1 LLVEGLLHPCLDEE
15 IGLSDFKVLKSRGCG
30 YWLKITTDQ
39 PGGSG
44 TNKCIIIPIF
54 DDALNDVGRLS
65 VPQVTALSR
74 LLL

>member
-1 LLVEGLLHPCLDEE
+1 LLVGGLLHPCLDEE
-15 IGLSDFKVLKSRGCG
+15 IGLSDFKSAKVARVWI
-30 YWLKITTDQ
+30 WLKITTDQ